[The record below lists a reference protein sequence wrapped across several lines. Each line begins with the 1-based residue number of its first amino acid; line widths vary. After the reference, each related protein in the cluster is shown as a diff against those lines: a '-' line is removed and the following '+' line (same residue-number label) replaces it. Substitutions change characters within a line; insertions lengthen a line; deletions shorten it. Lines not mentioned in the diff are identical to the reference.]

1 VVQVTASKF
10 EEKVKMAAADQ
21 FFEITR
27 MEPNLVQYRAE
38 NGIAFLTL
46 NDPPAN
52 TYSYEMMQTLD
63 ARILAA
69 RMDESVQVIVLT
81 GNGEKFFSAGANIQ
95 MLANVTPTFK
105 YFFCLHANETLSRLE
120 QTPKLVIAAILGGVI
135 GLERELKG
143 KPVIV
148 YFYPKD
154 DTPGCTK
161 EACDFR
167 DNLRAFNSAKV
178 RVLGVSPDDSK
189 RHAKFK
195 EKYGLTFTLLSDT
208 EKKLIEAYGIWIKK
222 LNYGREYMGVQR
234 STFLVDKSGKV
245 VRAWNGVRVPG
256 HVEAV
261 ITSLG

>member
-1 VVQVTASKF
+1 MCNANATVGIRRDGASDGSQKDQSQSDTDR
-10 EEKVKMAAADQ
+10 EERNEESRREDRKTKARLAAPKAAAAK
-21 FFEITR
+21 TR
-27 MEPNLVQYRAE
+27 RAE
-38 NGIAFLTL
+38 ELAGIAEG
-46 NDPPAN
+46 DKAPAFSLPDE
-52 TYSYEMMQTLD
+52 TGATVSS
-63 ARILAA
+63 ASLA
-69 RMDESVQVIVLT
+69 
-81 GNGEKFFSAGANIQ
+81 
-95 MLANVTPTFK
+95 
-105 YFFCLHANETLSRLE
+105 
-120 QTPKLVIAAILGGVI
+120 
-135 GLERELKG
+135 G
-143 KPVIV
+143 KPYVI

-167 DNLRAFNSAKV
+167 DNLRAFNAAKV

-234 STFLVDKSGKV
+234 STFLVDKGGKV
-245 VRAWNGVRVPG
+245 AKAWNGVRVPG

-261 ITSLG
+261 LASLG